1 MARISDVFLDRRLIL
16 GGAVMVWL
24 LFATSLLMP
33 SYVERDGLAVWELF
47 RDMMSAQVNIPLF
60 WRAVQEHPRVILNC
74 TFLFTN
80 TLMMVAPAVLRAWPQ
95 CSAWMALALAL
106 GAGAAYVRFL
116 HMMAGD
122 HLASGFYCWI
132 TSVLLMA
139 GVFFWNCGSYFRVA
153 EPVTDTRQPDPL
165 N

>member
-1 MARISDVFLDRRLIL
+1 MARVSDVVLDRRLIL

-33 SYVERDGLAVWELF
+33 YAYHGNQAMWELF
-47 RDMMSAQVNIPLF
+47 KITVREQLNIPQF

-80 TLMMVAPAVLRAWPQ
+80 TLMMVAPAVLRTWPQ
-95 CSAWMALALAL
+95 LSAWMALALAL
-106 GAGAAYVRFL
+106 GAGAAGVRFFYA
-116 HMMAGD
+116 MAGD

-132 TSVLLMA
+132 TSVLLMS
-139 GVFFWNCGSYFRVA
+139 GVCFWNCNSHFRA
-153 EPVTDTRQPDPL
+153 EQPLTDTPDPL